1 MTPKQKKFIELYS
14 GNATEAATLAGFS
27 PKTAYSQGQ
36 RLLKNVEIVEQ
47 IRQRENKYISTIAAD
62 RQERQGFWTS
72 LMRNPE
78 ERTSDRLKASELLA
92 KSEGDFL
99 ERVETNALRIPDIKV
114 VFLENRNQDEE
125 D

>member
-1 MTPKQKKFIELYS
+1 MTPKQKKFIECYE

-47 IRQRENKYISTIAAD
+47 IRQRENKFICEVAAD

-72 LMRNPE
+72 LMRDTE
-78 ERTSDRLKASELLA
+78 QRTGDRLKASELLA

-99 ERVETNALRIPDIKV
+99 ERIQTNALQIPDIIVNFIKN
-114 VFLENRNQDEE
+114 ENEE
-125 D
+125 E

>member
-1 MTPKQKKFIELYS
+1 MTPKQKKFIECYS
-14 GNATEAATLAGFS
+14 GNATQAAELAGYS
-27 PKTAYSQGQ
+27 QRTAYSQGQ

-47 IRQRENKYISTIAAD
+47 IRQREDKYILAVTAD
-62 RQERQGFWTS
+62 RTERQSFWTC

-99 ERVETNALRIPDIKV
+99 ERIQTNNMQIPDIV
-114 VFLENRNQDEE
+114 INFLKNENEE
-125 D
+125 E